1 MLEPLHDTPRVTRNR
16 RDGVELLAFTRK
28 LCAASSLAKIGDAF
42 LAGFGRVLEAPRYA
56 LYILDSRTGR
66 PRHVVSANISDTFL
80 ARYEQMPEGRQS
92 DPLLAHVID
101 TGRAAYNLA
110 LMPLKDWL
118 ESPFYTRVS
127 RLRGCRQLVMAPIAN
142 GSRLVGTINFG
153 TDDTAR
159 PYTED
164 ELRLAEALGRLLA
177 VVIERIRRC
186 EHAEREQREALAALD
201 HSGAAVVISGP
212 RTIEPQLN
220 EAARRLIAETVD
232 GADQLDDLIAR
243 PHGEAN
249 FSRRVDVAL
258 TGGDNGVLH
267 AHSRPSPDGSLI
279 TILEL
284 QRERPRLAT
293 GALTALTPRER
304 DVAARVVT
312 GLTDREIA
320 ADLCLSQHTVSQYV
334 KRIYRKLA
342 VRSRVD
348 LTRLLL
354 DSPAKARRA

>member
-1 MLEPLHDTPRVTRNR
+1 M
-16 RDGVELLAFTRK
+16 
-28 LCAASSLAKIGDAF
+28 
-42 LAGFGRVLEAPRYA
+42 
-56 LYILDSRTGR
+56 
-66 PRHVVSANISDTFL
+66 
-80 ARYEQMPEGRQS
+80 
-92 DPLLAHVID
+92 
-101 TGRAAYNLA
+101 
-110 LMPLKDWL
+110 
-118 ESPFYTRVS
+118 
-127 RLRGCRQLVMAPIAN
+127 
-142 GSRLVGTINFG
+142 
-153 TDDTAR
+153 
-159 PYTED
+159 
-164 ELRLAEALGRLLA
+164 
-177 VVIERIRRC
+177 
-186 EHAEREQREALAALD
+186 
-201 HSGAAVVISGP
+201 ISGP

-232 GADQLDDLIAR
+232 GADRLDDLIAR

-258 TGGDNGVLH
+258 TGGDTGVLH

-304 DVAARVVT
+304 DVATRVVT

-354 DSPAKARRA
+354 DPPAQPTKARRE